1 MFNFDSPIMIV
12 NGILTGMVF
21 GFLLHKAGVTRYQT
35 ILGQF
40 LFKDYTV
47 LKVMLTAITT
57 GAIGI
62 WSMRAVG
69 MEFPMH
75 IKAATLIPNIV
86 GGLIFGVGMA
96 LLGFCPGTG
105 VAAIGD
111 GSRHAVAGLLG
122 MFAGGIAYA
131 YTYPLIQD
139 GFLKS
144 GDLTA
149 TVAGK
154 TTDKVTFADVT
165 QLSPWWFI
173 AGLVV
178 ICIVVFGLI
187 EKYGPK
193 SQAPTTQSTE

>member
-1 MFNFDSPIMIV
+1 MYNFDSPVMIV
-12 NGILTGMVF
+12 YGILTGLIF

-47 LKVMLTAITT
+47 LKVMLTAIVT

-62 WSMRAVG
+62 WGMRSMG
-69 MEFPMH
+69 MDFPMH
-75 IKAATLIPNIV
+75 IKAATLVPNIV

-111 GSRHAVAGLLG
+111 GSRHAIAGLLG
-122 MFAGGIAYA
+122 MFVGGLIYA
-131 YTYPLIQD
+131 YVFPSIMN

-144 GDLTA
+144 GDLSVD
-149 TVAGK
+149 VAGK
-154 TTDKVTFADVT
+154 MTDKITFADVSH
-165 QLSPWWFI
+165 LSPWWFI

-178 ICIVVFGLI
+178 ISAVVFGLI
-187 EKYGPK
+187 EKLTGKNP
-193 SQAPTTQSTE
+193 PTTPA

>member
-1 MFNFDSPIMIV
+1 MYNFDSPDMIV
-12 NGILTGMVF
+12 YGILTGLVF

-47 LKVMLTAITT
+47 LKVMLTAIVT

-62 WSMRAVG
+62 WGMRSMG
-69 MEFPMH
+69 MEIPLH
-75 IKAATLIPNIV
+75 IKAATLVPNIV

-111 GSRHAVAGLLG
+111 GSRHAIAGLLG
-122 MFAGGIAYA
+122 MFAGGLVYA
-131 YTYPLIQD
+131 YVYPSIMD
-139 GFLKS
+139 GFLKQ

-149 TVAGK
+149 EVAGK
-154 TTDKVTFADVT
+154 TTDKVTFADVAH
-165 QLSPWWFI
+165 LSPWWFI

-178 ICIVVFGLI
+178 ISLIVFTLI
-187 EKYGPK
+187 HRYEKPVDK
-193 SQAPTTQSTE
+193 QTPVT

>member
-1 MFNFDSPIMIV
+1 MYNFDTPVMIV
-12 NGILTGMVF
+12 YGILTGLVF

-47 LKVMLTAITT
+47 LKVMLTAIVT
-57 GAIGI
+57 GAVGI
-62 WSMRAVG
+62 WGMRAMG
-69 MEFPMH
+69 MDFPMH
-75 IKAATLIPNIV
+75 IKAATLTPNIV

-111 GSRHAVAGLLG
+111 GSRHAIPGLLG
-122 MFAGGIAYA
+122 MFAGGLIYA
-131 YTYPLIQD
+131 YIYPSIMN

-144 GDLTA
+144 GDVTA
-149 TVAGK
+149 TVGEK
-154 TTDKVTFADVT
+154 TTDKVTLADVSH
-165 QLSPWWFI
+165 LSPWWFI

-178 ICIVVFGLI
+178 ISVIVFALI
-187 EKYGPK
+187 TRYEK
-193 SQAPTTQSTE
+193 SQRNDIPTT